1 MARSKKKASPPPADV
16 SNTVHQHPHRG
27 KADESPDSQRS
38 DEGYVVIGEENTMP
52 PEATSDRSPTPGAPD
67 EPVLVQSPPGSSVAE
82 VSMDADE
89 LKEEGNALYKA
100 GEYARAIERYSAAL
114 EFAETDKLRI
124 AIFGNRSMC
133 HMQLEEYEAQLRC
146 VLAQHQSRPYQTLL
160 NPTTHPATG
169 SSVAGLAH
177 DKTLTCFSWW
187 PTATAK
193 RLLRWTLYM

>member
-1 MARSKKKASPPPADV
+1 MM
-16 SNTVHQHPHRG
+16 G
-27 KADESPDSQRS
+27 L
-38 DEGYVVIGEENTMP
+38 VIGEENTMP

-146 VLAQHQSRPYQTLL
+146 VPNSKADHTKP
-160 NPTTHPATG
+160 
-169 SSVAGLAH
+169 
-177 DKTLTCFSWW
+177 C
-187 PTATAK
+187 
-193 RLLRWTLYM
+193 